1 MLSIGLC
8 VFLPEQAG
16 LSASW
21 LLTPAHLLVLAFAVL
36 ILIVSSCRMW
46 LMFGSSPLPRPL
58 ADLLSALSPFPIAN
72 TYGLFSVMTKV
83 RPEIVIEA
91 SCDGVQWSEYQ
102 FKFKPGQTARAPR
115 LVAPH
120 QPRLDWQMWFAA
132 LNPYYNIWFIRFV
145 MLLLQG
151 SPATRSLL
159 ARGSLSIGHPPK
171 FVRAL
176 LYRYRFTTQQEKRAT
191 GMWWKRSLV
200 REYLPPVSLSLNR
213 YGIEQRAED
222 QVTAAGR
229 TPVRATP
236 ES

>member
-1 MLSIGLC
+1 
-8 VFLPEQAG
+8 
-16 LSASW
+16 
-21 LLTPAHLLVLAFAVL
+21 
-36 ILIVSSCRMW
+36 
-46 LMFGSSPLPRPL
+46 
-58 ADLLSALSPFPIAN
+58 
-72 TYGLFSVMTKV
+72 
-83 RPEIVIEA
+83 
-91 SCDGVQWSEYQ
+91 
-102 FKFKPGQTARAPR
+102 
-115 LVAPH
+115 
-120 QPRLDWQMWFAA
+120 MWFAA

-213 YGIEQRAED
+213 YGIEQRAEH
-222 QVTAAGR
+222 QVTAAGGR
-229 TPVRATP
+229 PSGQLRNP
-236 ES
+236 ESFRYFALPGARFFRAVF